1 MKRKIIS
8 IVMIIVIC
16 ISMNLQTF
24 AASKSELENQKN
36 NAANNIKDAQ
46 NQLQGVKTEKSKE
59 LAEIEELSEQI
70 SESQEEL
77 DRLNAEVKELENS
90 IKQLETE
97 LSEAQQRQDA
107 QQKALEDRIVAQY
120 TSGTISYWDILL
132 NPESPLKFIS
142 NLFMLEKIVNYD
154 NELIASIEDEKQT
167 IQTKKEELDDQKA
180 KVKTAKANAEKEN
193 VKLKNKKITKN
204 TKVAKLSDD
213 EKALQQKIDEYQRE
227 MDQAEAEIR
236 RLAAAASNNGS
247 GNSGTIHNGELLW
260 PCPNY
265 TRISS
270 YFGNRES
277 PGGGVGSR
285 NHKGLDLAAPGGSS
299 ILAAE
304 SGTVITVSNT
314 CTHNYPKTAAT
325 KCSCGGGFGNYVM
338 ISHGNGLVTLYAH
351 CSSINVSKGQTVS
364 KGQKIAGVGTTG
376 YSTGNHLH
384 FGTLLNGTYVNPLP
398 YIQ

>member
-1 MKRKIIS
+1 MKRKIIL

-16 ISMNLQTF
+16 VSINLQIF
-24 AASKSELENQKN
+24 ATSKSDLENQKN
-36 NAANNIKDAQ
+36 NVANNIKDAQ
-46 NQLQGVKTEKSKE
+46 NELQGVKTEKSKE
-59 LAEIEELSEQI
+59 LEEIEELSEQI
-70 SESQEEL
+70 AESQDEL
-77 DRLNAEVKELENS
+77 DKLNAEVKELEDS

-97 LSEAQQRQDA
+97 LADAQERQNAQQQ
-107 QQKALEDRIVAQY
+107 ALEDRVVAQY

-154 NELIASIEDEKQT
+154 NELIASIEQEKQT
-167 IQTKKEELDDQKA
+167 IQVKKEELDEKKA

-193 VKLKNKKITKN
+193 VKLKNKKMTKN

-227 MDQAEAEIR
+227 MDRVEAEIER
-236 RLAAAASNNGS
+236 IAAAASGNG
-247 GNSGTIHNGELLW
+247 GTIHNGELLW

-285 NHKGLDLAAPGGSS
+285 NHKGIDLAAPGGAS

-314 CTHNYPKTAAT
+314 CKHNYPKTAAT

-338 ISHGNGLVTLYAH
+338 VSHGRGLVTIYAH
-351 CSSINVSKGQTVS
+351 CSAIYVSQGQTVTR
-364 KGQKIAGVGTTG
+364 GQKIAGVGTTG

>member
-8 IVMIIVIC
+8 IIMILVMC
-16 ISMNLQTF
+16 ISINLQVF
-24 AASKSELENQKN
+24 ATSKSDWENKKN
-36 NAANNIKDAQ
+36 DAANNMNNTK
-46 NQLQGVKTEKSKE
+46 NELQGVQTEKSKA

-70 SESQEEL
+70 AESQDEL
-77 DRLNAEVKELENS
+77 DKLNAEVRELESS

-97 LSEAQQRQDA
+97 LSEAQERQDA

-120 TSGTISYWDILL
+120 TSGKISYWDILL

-154 NELIASIEDEKQT
+154 NELIASIEEEKQT
-167 IQTKKEELDDQKA
+167 IQTKKEELDNQKA

-204 TKVAKLSDD
+204 AKVAQLSEN

-236 RLAAAASNNGS
+236 RLAAAASGNG
-247 GNSGTIHNGELLW
+247 GNAGTIHNGELLW

-285 NHKGLDLAAPGGSS
+285 NHKGIDLAAPGGSS

-338 ISHGNGLVTLYAH
+338 ISHGKGLVTIYAH

>member
-16 ISMNLQTF
+16 VSINLQIF
-24 AASKSELENQKN
+24 ATSKSDLENQKN
-36 NAANNIKDAQ
+36 NVANNIKDAQ
-46 NQLQGVKTEKSKE
+46 NELQGVKTEKSKE
-59 LAEIEELSEQI
+59 LEEIEELSEQI
-70 SESQEEL
+70 AESQDEL
-77 DRLNAEVKELENS
+77 DKLNAEVKELEDS

-97 LSEAQQRQDA
+97 LADAQERQNAQQQ
-107 QQKALEDRIVAQY
+107 ALEDRVVAQY

-154 NELIASIEDEKQT
+154 NELIASIEQEKQT
-167 IQTKKEELDDQKA
+167 IQVKKEELDEKKA

-193 VKLKNKKITKN
+193 VKLKNKKMTKN

-227 MDQAEAEIR
+227 MDRVEAEIER
-236 RLAAAASNNGS
+236 IAAAASGNGG
-247 GNSGTIHNGELLW
+247 GNGGTIHNGELLW

-285 NHKGLDLAAPGGSS
+285 NHKGIDLAAPGGAS

-314 CTHNYPKTAAT
+314 CKHNYPKTAAT

-338 ISHGNGLVTLYAH
+338 VSHGRGLVTIYAH
-351 CSSINVSKGQTVS
+351 CSAIYVSQGQTVTR
-364 KGQKIAGVGTTG
+364 GQKIAGVGTTG

>member
-8 IVMIIVIC
+8 IIMIFVMC
-16 ISMNLQTF
+16 ISMNLYVF
-24 AASKSELENQKN
+24 ASSVSDLQNQKN

-46 NQLQGVKTEKSKE
+46 NELQGVKTEKSKA
-59 LAEIEELSEQI
+59 LTEIEELSEQI
-70 SESQEEL
+70 AKSQDEL
-77 DRLNAEVKELENS
+77 DKLNAEVKELEAS

-97 LSEAQQRQDA
+97 LAEAQTRQDA
-107 QQKALEDRIVAQY
+107 QQQALEDRIVAQY
-120 TSGTISYWDILL
+120 TSGKISYWDILL

-154 NELIASIEDEKQT
+154 NELIASIEQEKQT
-167 IQTKKEELDDQKA
+167 IQTKKEELDAQKVKA
-180 KVKTAKANAEKEN
+180 KTAKANAEKEN
-193 VKLKNKKITKN
+193 VKLKNAKATKN
-204 TKVAKLSDD
+204 SKIAQLSDT
-213 EKALQQKIDEYQRE
+213 EKSLQAKIDEYQKE
-227 MDQAEAEIR
+227 MDEAEAEIR
-236 RLAAAASNNGS
+236 RLAAAASGNGA
-247 GNSGTIHNGELLW
+247 NAGTIHNGELLW

-314 CTHNYPKTAAT
+314 CKHNYPKTAAT

-338 ISHGNGLVTLYAH
+338 VSHGSGLVTIYAH
-351 CSSINVSKGQTVS
+351 CSAIYVSQGQTVS
-364 KGQKIAGVGTTG
+364 RGQKIAAVGTTG

>member
-1 MKRKIIS
+1 MKKKIIS
-8 IVMIIVIC
+8 IIMIIIMCVSI
-16 ISMNLQTF
+16 NLQIF
-24 AASKSELENQKN
+24 AASMSELENQKN

-70 SESQEEL
+70 AESQDEL
-77 DRLNAEVKELENS
+77 DKLNAEVRELESS

-97 LSEAQQRQDA
+97 LAEAQTRQDA

-120 TSGTISYWDILL
+120 TSGKISYWDILL

-154 NELIASIEDEKQT
+154 NELIASIEEEKQT
-167 IQTKKEELDDQKA
+167 IQAKKEELDEKKA

-193 VKLKNKKITKN
+193 VKLKNKKMTKN
-204 TKVAKLSDD
+204 TKVAQLSEN

-227 MDQAEAEIR
+227 MDQAEAEIQR
-236 RLAAAASNNGS
+236 IAAAASGNG
-247 GNSGTIHNGELLW
+247 GNTGTIHNGELLW

-285 NHKGLDLAAPGGSS
+285 NHKGIDLAAPGGAS

-304 SGTVITVSNT
+304 RGTVITVSNT
-314 CTHNYPKTAAT
+314 CKHNYPKTAAT

-338 ISHGNGLVTLYAH
+338 VSHGSGLVTIYAH
-351 CSSINVSKGQTVS
+351 CSAIYVSQGQTVS
-364 KGQKIAGVGTTG
+364 RGQKIAAVGTTG

>member
-154 NELIASIEDEKQT
+154 NELIDSIEQEKQT
-167 IQTKKEELDDQKA
+167 IQTKKEELDNQKA

-193 VKLKNKKITKN
+193 VKLKNKKMTKN

-285 NHKGLDLAAPGGSS
+285 NHKGIDLAAPGGSS

-314 CTHNYPKTAAT
+314 CSHNYPKTAAT

>member
-1 MKRKIIS
+1 MKKKIIS
-8 IVMIIVIC
+8 IIMIIIMCVSI
-16 ISMNLQTF
+16 NLQIF
-24 AASKSELENQKN
+24 AASMSELENQKN

-46 NQLQGVKTEKSKE
+46 NELQGVKTEKSKA
-59 LAEIEELSEQI
+59 LTEIEELSEQI
-70 SESQEEL
+70 AKSQDEL
-77 DRLNAEVKELENS
+77 DKLNAEVKELEAS

-97 LSEAQQRQDA
+97 LAEAQTRQDA
-107 QQKALEDRIVAQY
+107 QQQALEDRIVAQY

-154 NELIASIEDEKQT
+154 NELIASIEQEKQT
-167 IQTKKEELDDQKA
+167 IQTKKEELDAQKV

-193 VKLKNKKITKN
+193 VKLKNAKATKN
-204 TKVAKLSDD
+204 SKVAQLSDT
-213 EKALQQKIDEYQRE
+213 EKSLQAKIDEYQKE
-227 MDQAEAEIR
+227 MDEMEAEIR
-236 RLAAAASNNGS
+236 RLAAAASGNG
-247 GNSGTIHNGELLW
+247 GNAGTIHNGELLW

-314 CTHNYPKTAAT
+314 CKHNYPKTAAT
-325 KCSCGGGFGNYVM
+325 KCSCGGGYGNYVM
-338 ISHGNGLVTLYAH
+338 VSHGSGLVTIYAH
-351 CSSINVSKGQTVS
+351 CSAIYVSQGQTVS
-364 KGQKIAGVGTTG
+364 RGQKIAAVGTTG